1 MSSYLFASAAEP
13 VDAWQAVR
21 IWTDG
26 PPDLSLISP
35 SSVAEETALF
45 ASAGRFVRIL
55 DEPLLAGRAI
65 GESTDDFAVRFAQA
79 LRTVLAYDG
88 DSVLVVCDELPGDW
102 EAPFVASDRS
112 VEGLAD
118 RLERMV
124 PLP

>member
-1 MSSYLFASAAEP
+1 MSSYLFASAAGP

-88 DSVLVVCDELPGDW
+88 GSVLVVCDELPGDW

-112 VEGLAD
+112 VEVLAD